1 MAATL
6 DSPAG
11 LEADF
16 IALICAD
23 DDLLRAEFEE
33 IVSAGWGPPPPPA
46 NGPGRHHGPDPAG
59 HPVAT
64 RDRAPGDTSPG
75 AGGDRRA
82 SQRSPPPAVAGS
94 LSASPGTARP

>member
-46 NGPGRHHGPDPAG
+46 NGSTMR
-59 HPVAT
+59 V
-64 RDRAPGDTSPG
+64 
-75 AGGDRRA
+75 
-82 SQRSPPPAVAGS
+82 S
-94 LSASPGTARP
+94 LHVRINTARQNVRSQTLSDPSSRGGMFVSSSIAFRHA